1 MKKREFLA
9 MGGAVPL
16 MLAGCGGDGD
26 GNAPVRLLNASV
38 GYPSL
43 GFIVNTTQAVSGV
56 SYGTSSPFETVQAGS
71 VTTALTV
78 ATSANDGTTTA
89 LASTVRS
96 LSKDSRYTL
105 IAYGFPDEL
114 KSVLLT
120 ESTVSPDDGKANI
133 NVLNTSVD
141 IGSIDVYLSTTPGN
155 DLSVATLIATNVT
168 GVTQSTFFSALP
180 GSYYII
186 IVGSG
191 SVAANNTDYR
201 FTSPSPITLVNQE
214 IVTIVVTP
222 GLSGTLANAIVLVQG
237 TDQASTPP
245 TSFLNTTARLRAVT
259 AVPAGTSI
267 SVGEGVLPAIEGPQ
281 PSNYTVVT
289 TGAAPGVSLNG
300 GTPVIPA
307 GTLVAG
313 GDYTLLVYTDVTGTT
328 LSTKLIQDDNTAPV
342 STSGVKYRLINLAFD
357 NQGSSLRMTVNN
369 LNVATRVT
377 FGTASQYVEIAQ
389 PTQVDSE
396 IDVYSGTTKIITHTQ
411 KPVASTVGIFTDVI
425 VSIPS
430 SGDAQDLLLS
440 TQGLATTTS

>member
-38 GYPSL
+38 GYSSL

-56 SYGTSSPFETVQAGS
+56 GYGTSSLFETVQAGS

-78 ATSANDGTTTA
+78 ANASNDGTTTA

-120 ESTVSPDDGKANI
+120 ESTVAPDSGKANI

-141 IGSIDVYLSTTPGN
+141 IGAVDVYLSTTPGN
-155 DLSVATLIATNVT
+155 DLSVATLMATNVT
-168 GVTQSTFFSALP
+168 GVTQSIFFSALP

-191 SVAANNTDYR
+191 SVAADNTDYR
-201 FTSPSPITLVNQE
+201 FTSPSPITLVDQE

-222 GLSGTLANAIVLVQG
+222 GISGTLANAIVLVQG

-245 TSFLNTTARLRAVT
+245 ISFLNTTARLRAVT
-259 AVPAGTSI
+259 AVPDATTV
-267 SVGEGVLPAIEGPQ
+267 SVAEGVLPTLSGPQ

-289 TGAAPGVSLNG
+289 TGAVPAVTLNG
-300 GTPVIPA
+300 GSPVTPA
-307 GTLVAG
+307 GTLAAG
-313 GDYTLLVYTDVTGTT
+313 GDYTLLVYTDITGAT
-328 LSTKLIQDDNTAPV
+328 LFTKLIQDDNTAPV
-342 STSGVKYRLINLAFD
+342 ASSGVKYRLINLAYD
-357 NQGSSLRMTVNN
+357 NTGASLRMTVNG
-369 LNVATRVT
+369 LNVATGVT
-377 FGTASQYVEIAQ
+377 FATASPYVEIAL
-389 PTQVDSE
+389 PTQVASQVE
-396 IDVYSGTTKIITHTQ
+396 IYNSTALIKSHNQV
-411 KPVASTVGIFTDVI
+411 PVASTVGIFTEVI
-425 VSIPS
+425 VSITPTLV
-430 SGDAQDLLLS
+430 QDLLLS
-440 TQGLATTTS
+440 TQGLAATSS